1 MKAITRMKDKNMEV
15 IMGNLLRA
23 GVLLSALVVAA
34 GGIIFLLKHGG
45 QTQHYRFFE
54 SEPKQLRNVKD
65 IWSAAIKGRGQALI
79 QLGLIILIATPVAR
93 IIFSIIGY
101 FLEKD
106 YLYMVIT
113 LVVLG
118 VIFFS
123 LISS

>member
-1 MKAITRMKDKNMEV
+1 MTDKNMEV

-23 GVLLSALVVAA
+23 GVLLSALVVAV
-34 GGIIFLLKHGG
+34 GGIIFLLKHGR

-101 FLEKD
+101 FLERD

-113 LVVLG
+113 LIVLG